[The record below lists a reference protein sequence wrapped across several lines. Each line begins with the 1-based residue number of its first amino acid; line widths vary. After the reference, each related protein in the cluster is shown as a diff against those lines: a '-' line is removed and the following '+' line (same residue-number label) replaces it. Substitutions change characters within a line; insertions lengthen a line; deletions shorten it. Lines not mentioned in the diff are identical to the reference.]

1 MASTTTRRTAEERRE
16 AVLEAAIKEFG
27 EHGYHAARTAGI
39 AERAGISQ
47 PYIYALF
54 PNKRELF
61 LAANQA
67 VTDRMRRGFTE
78 AAKGGGTPD
87 ERLGRMGEAYYDF
100 LADRD
105 NLLMQLQ
112 GHAVAGGDPELRD
125 EIRACFVGV
134 RDEIARASGA
144 DDERVRDFLATGM
157 LLNVAA
163 ALELDKDF
171 AVPADGP

>member
-1 MASTTTRRTAEERRE
+1 MAMPTATTRQTAEERRE
-16 AVLEAAIKEFG
+16 AVLEAAIKEFA

-61 LAANQA
+61 IAAHKV
-67 VTDRMRRGFTE
+67 VTERMRSGFLE

-87 ERLGRMGEAYYDF
+87 ERLHRMGNAYYDF

-112 GHAVAGGDPELRD
+112 GHAAAGGDAELRD
-125 EIRACFVGV
+125 EIRAC
-134 RDEIARASGA
+134 
-144 DDERVRDFLATGM
+144 
-157 LLNVAA
+157 
-163 ALELDKDF
+163 
-171 AVPADGP
+171 

>member
-1 MASTTTRRTAEERRE
+1 MPATTTRQTAEERRE

-27 EHGYHAARTAGI
+27 EHGFHAARTAGI

-61 LAANQA
+61 LAAHKA
-67 VTDRMRRGFTE
+67 VTDRMRQGFIE
-78 AAKGGGTPD
+78 AAKGGGTVED
-87 ERLGRMGEAYYDF
+87 RFDRMGMAYYEF

-112 GHAVAGGDPELRD
+112 GHAAAGGDPGLRE
-125 EIRACFVGV
+125 EIRGCFVSV
-134 RDEIARASGA
+134 RDEIARVSGA
-144 DDERVRDFLATGM
+144 D
-157 LLNVAA
+157 
-163 ALELDKDF
+163 
-171 AVPADGP
+171 